1 MTERPQCPYL
11 ASVASEDEFRRVA
24 EEIRALARSL
34 ARDFRD
40 AVDESRAGGS
50 AARDA
55 VRHGLKGVAD
65 EARRGVHDT
74 FAGFQ
79 PGSRSRRPRHRYW
92 TYDFRP
98 RDWYPPNPPADD
110 PAEGPAAGGLP
121 PWAGFTPC
129 GPWQKWAPGRYG
141 RPQSE
146 TYKPTLGGQHHRGRG
161 RRRGLPPVRH
171 RWDSTTV
178 IGALAVVFGVAW
190 LLDAV
195 SAAHISV
202 EGAVAVGLMLLG
214 AAMIVTGRTDWSLS
228 RRAWPVLA
236 GGVLI
241 LVLIATSSTFGAGSG
256 SAMSFGSQTV
266 PKVQPG
272 ETIQGG
278 FGNLDVNASNLGA
291 GQSVTVKNIAGNIRI
306 TIPQDVPV
314 RIDAK
319 VLAGQICVNGKNVAS
334 GVDASKRLT
343 VGAPSPV
350 APVLINAHEASGQI
364 IVGTQG
370 CGR

>member
-1 MTERPQCPYL
+1 M
-11 ASVASEDEFRRVA
+11 ASEDEFRRVA

-40 AVDESRAGGS
+40 AVDQSRAGGS
-50 AARDA
+50 AAGEA

-65 EARRGVHDT
+65 EARRGVHET
-74 FAGFQ
+74 LAGFQ
-79 PGSRSRRPRHRYW
+79 PGARSRRSRHRYW
-92 TYDFRP
+92 VHDLRP
-98 RDWYPPNPPADD
+98 RGWYPPNPPADD
-110 PAEGPAAGGLP
+110 PVDGPAAGGLP

-129 GPWQKWAPGRYG
+129 GPWQKRSPGRHG
-141 RPQSE
+141 RTQTE
-146 TYKPTLGGQHHRGRG
+146 AYKPSPGGQHHRGPG
-161 RRRGLPPVRH
+161 SRRRGLPPVRH

-228 RRAWPVLA
+228 RRAWPVFA
-236 GGVLI
+236 GGALI

-256 SAMSFGSQTV
+256 SAMSFGNQNVAS
-266 PKVQPG
+266 VQPG

-278 FGNLDVNASNLGA
+278 FGNLDVDASNLVA

-319 VLAGQICVNGKNVAS
+319 VLAGQICVNGRNVAS

-343 VGAPSPV
+343 VGPPSTGAPV
-350 APVLINAHEASGQI
+350 AIYAHEASGQI
-364 IVGTQG
+364 IVGTRG
-370 CGR
+370 CNG

>member
-1 MTERPQCPYL
+1 M
-11 ASVASEDEFRRVA
+11 ASEDEFRRVA

-40 AVDESRAGGS
+40 AVDQSRAGGS
-50 AARDA
+50 AAGEA

-79 PGSRSRRPRHRYW
+79 PGSRSRRPRPRYW
-92 TYDFRP
+92 VNDLRP
-98 RDWYPPNPPADD
+98 RDWRPPSPPADD
-110 PAEGPAAGGLP
+110 PAHGPAAGGWP

-129 GPWQKWAPGRYG
+129 GPWQKRGPGRHG

-146 TYKPTLGGQHHRGRG
+146 DFRPTPRGQQHRGPG

-171 RWDSTTV
+171 RWDSTTI

-228 RRAWPVLA
+228 RRAWPVFA
-236 GGVLI
+236 GGALI

-256 SAMSFGSQTV
+256 SAMSFGNRTV
-266 PKVQPG
+266 PIVQPG

-278 FGNLDVNASNLGA
+278 FGNLDVNASTLVA
-291 GQSVTVKNIAGNIRI
+291 GQSITVKNIAGNIRI
-306 TIPQDVPV
+306 TPPPGLPV
-314 RIDAK
+314 EVHAK
-319 VLAGQICVNGKNVAS
+319 VLAGEICVNGRNVGS
-334 GVDASKRLT
+334 GVDASAN
-343 VGAPSPV
+343 VPIAGASPGP
-350 APVLINAHEASGQI
+350 PVVINAHEASGQV
-364 IVGTQG
+364 IVGARG
-370 CGR
+370 CNR

>member
-1 MTERPQCPYL
+1 M
-11 ASVASEDEFRRVA
+11 ASEDEFRRVA

-40 AVDESRAGGS
+40 AVDQSRADGS
-50 AARDA
+50 AAGEA

-65 EARRGVHDT
+65 EARRGVHET

-92 TYDFRP
+92 VNDLRP
-98 RDWYPPNPPADD
+98 RDWSPPNPPADD
-110 PAEGPAAGGLP
+110 PTHGPAAGGLP

-129 GPWQKWAPGRYG
+129 GPWQKRGPGRHG
-141 RPQSE
+141 RPQSAE
-146 TYKPTLGGQHHRGRG
+146 FKATPRGQHHRGPG

-171 RWDSTTV
+171 RWDSTTI

-228 RRAWPVLA
+228 RRAWPVFA
-236 GGVLI
+236 GGALI

-256 SAMSFGSQTV
+256 SAMSFGNRTV
-266 PKVQPG
+266 PSVQPG

-278 FGNLDVNASNLGA
+278 FGNLDVNASNLVA

-306 TIPQDVPV
+306 NIPQDVPV

-319 VLAGQICVNGKNVAS
+319 VLAGQICVNGKDVAS
-334 GVDASKRLT
+334 GVDASRRLT
-343 VGAPSPV
+343 VGPSLPV
-350 APVLINAHEASGQI
+350 APVVINAHEASGQV
-364 IVGTQG
+364 IVGSGG
-370 CGR
+370 CNR

>member
-1 MTERPQCPYL
+1 M
-11 ASVASEDEFRRVA
+11 ASEDEFRRVA

-40 AVDESRAGGS
+40 AVDQSRAGGS
-50 AARDA
+50 AAGEA

-65 EARRGVHDT
+65 EARRGVHGT

-79 PGSRSRRPRHRYW
+79 PGPRSRRPRHRYW
-92 TYDFRP
+92 VHDLRP
-98 RDWYPPNPPADD
+98 RDWYPPNPPADE
-110 PAEGPAAGGLP
+110 PAEGPAAGGSS
-121 PWAGFTPC
+121 PWPGFTPC
-129 GPWQKWAPGRYG
+129 GPWQRRPPGRHG
-141 RPQSE
+141 WAQFE
-146 TYKPTLGGQHHRGRG
+146 AGKPVTRGRHPHKGPG

-236 GGVLI
+236 GGALI
-241 LVLIATSSTFGAGSG
+241 LVLIATSDTFGAGSG
-256 SAMSFGSQTV
+256 SALTFGNKNV
-266 PKVQPG
+266 PVVQPG
-272 ETIQGG
+272 QTIQGG
-278 FGNLDVNASNLGA
+278 FGNLDVNASNLSA
-291 GQSVTVKNIAGNIRI
+291 GQAITVKNIAGNIRI
-306 TIPQDVPV
+306 TPPPGELVEIH
-314 RIDAK
+314 AK
-319 VLAGQICVNGKNVAS
+319 VLAGEICVNGRNVGS
-334 GVDASKRLT
+334 GVDASANVREGT
-343 VGAPSPV
+343 SPGP
-350 APVLINAHEASGQI
+350 PVVINAHEASGQI
-364 IVGTQG
+364 IVGTGG
-370 CGR
+370 CNR